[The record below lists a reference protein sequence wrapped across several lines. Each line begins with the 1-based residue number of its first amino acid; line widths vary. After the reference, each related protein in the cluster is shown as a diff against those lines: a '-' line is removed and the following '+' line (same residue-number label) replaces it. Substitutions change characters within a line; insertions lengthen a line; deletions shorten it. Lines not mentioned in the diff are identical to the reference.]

1 MPTQTTLPV
10 PEAVSGLQ
18 INFCK
23 NPECKNF
30 GIDPSEDGFR
40 YYRYLRQDPRQHAL
54 LCRSCNR
61 VTILKSNQSVVDECH
76 RFRYLSPSKPS
87 LCCLNVDCPNHSQ
100 SVKDHPEKYNR
111 FGTTSAGQPRYRCKF
126 CLKTFSRKKQGRKHR
141 RPELNER
148 IYLALVNKIPINRIC
163 EIENVQPKTVYDK
176 LQFLYERCQ
185 TFSAEKERQLKGKTD
200 YSFFL
205 ATDTRNF
212 HLNWQRA
219 SQRKNVCIQTVTTTD
234 ISSGYVLGCHGNI
247 NPDYDLK
254 KIERELQES
263 GALYEPSAFRPY
275 AHLLLSDDYG
285 QASTIS
291 EEQKRLDLLH
301 DVEQK
306 YLEMTFRR
314 DFGVAEVLNRY
325 TSPPAEGVQV
335 RFDYTLY
342 GHFAWLQQSL
352 PVDSETVFY
361 LGHDSGLREACL
373 SLFSQEILNNSVN
386 AFYVQTEHGLSI
398 AAKRQRIREAS
409 ETLRKYQKKY
419 PDMDAKNI
427 ELTLIRD
434 RMSTMPAIGHWG
446 DRWLIHPH
454 PHMGEPGKA
463 VSHAT
468 NNVEGNTEML
478 AEYFRRASLYPSRR
492 FYERLQNRISVV
504 PDQNETGPSGQWS
517 LYGAYKPSVVIKLIE
532 IFRTYNNF
540 ILTDKYGQTP
550 AQRLGLISEVL
561 TIKDII
567 ESL

>member
-1 MPTQTTLPV
+1 MPARTNLPV

-23 NPECKNF
+23 NPECPNF
-30 GIDPSEDGFR
+30 GVEPFTAGQKH
-40 YYRYLRQDPRQHAL
+40 YRYLKRDPKQHSL
-54 LCRSCNR
+54 QCKSCNR
-61 VTILKSNQSVVDECH
+61 ITIVKSNQSVVDECD
-76 RFRYLSPSKPS
+76 RFRYHFPEDPE
-87 LCCLNVDCPNHSQ
+87 LCCQNSACSNHLMD
-100 SVKDHPEKYNR
+100 VNNHPEKYNH
-111 FGTTSAGQPRYRCKF
+111 FGSTAAGQPRYRCKQ
-126 CLKTFSRKKQGRKHR
+126 CSKTFSRKKKGRKHR

-185 TFSAEKERQLKGKTD
+185 QFSAEKEAKLKNKGD
-200 YSFFL
+200 YPFFL
-205 ATDTRNF
+205 ATDTRNY
-212 HLNWQRA
+212 HLNWQRS
-219 SQRKNVCIQTVTTTD
+219 SQRKNVCLQTVTTTD
-234 ISSGYVLGCHGNI
+234 ISSSYVLGCHSNI
-247 NPDYDLK
+247 DPGQDLK

-263 GALYEPSAFRPY
+263 GAIESASAFRPH
-275 AHLLLSDDYG
+275 AHFLLSNDYG
-285 QASTIS
+285 HSGKTPD
-291 EEQKRLDLLH
+291 ELRHLDLLD

-306 YLEMTFRR
+306 YLEMTSRK

-342 GHFAWLQQSL
+342 GHFAWLKQTL
-352 PVDSETVFY
+352 PVNNGIIFY
-361 LGHDSGLREACL
+361 LAYDSGLREACL
-373 SLFSQEILNNSVN
+373 SLFSREIIDNTAN
-386 AFYVQTEHGLSI
+386 AFYVRTEQSLSI
-398 AAKRQRIREAS
+398 AAKRQRIREANDI
-409 ETLRKYQKKY
+409 LRKYQKKY
-419 PDMDAKNI
+419 PHLDAKSI
-427 ELTLIRD
+427 ELALIRD

-463 VSHAT
+463 VSHTT
-468 NNVEGNTEML
+468 NTGKGDPEVF
-478 AEYFRRASLYPSRR
+478 AEYYRRASLYPSRH

-504 PDQNETGPSGQWS
+504 PDQNETGPSGQWN

-540 ILTDKYGQTP
+540 VLTDKFGQTP
-550 AQRLGLISEVL
+550 AQRLGLSSEVL

-567 ESL
+567 T